1 MEPLISIYDIPRKRK
16 ELQPMVTIRNLQKS
30 YGSFKVLDG
39 LYMDIPEGE
48 VYGFLG
54 KNGCGKT
61 TTMNILCNVIPKDGG
76 DVILGSE
83 YAAEG
88 EESNIKIGYLP
99 ETPSLFGYMNGFE
112 YLKYIAACC
121 KYGGDIN
128 KRIDEVLEIT
138 GMREGAKRRIKGYS
152 RGMNQRLGIASII
165 FDHPHIL
172 VLDEPTSALDP
183 EGRADI
189 MNVIRQ
195 LSTMGCTIILCTHIL
210 SDVEKV
216 AGSVGILKDG
226 RMAVEGKISDIMAQY
241 SRNEIEIR
249 LYRTDEKSVEAIK
262 SMESLPQVDKVDF
275 YEKTGV
281 FVIRTAETEELTKR
295 LMACFEENSIVP
307 REFKTVS
314 EGLEEIYLKVVNGNA

>member
-1 MEPLISIYDIPRKRK
+1 
-16 ELQPMVTIRNLQKS
+16 MVTIRNLQKS
-30 YGSFKVLDG
+30 YGRFKVLDG

-76 DVILGSE
+76 DIILGNSSE
-83 YAAEG
+83 SEK
-88 EESNIKIGYLP
+88 IKIGYLP
-99 ETPSLFGYMNGFE
+99 ETPSLFGYMDGYE
-112 YLKYIAACC
+112 YLRYIAACC
-121 KYGGDIN
+121 DYQGDIN
-128 KRIDEVLEIT
+128 KRVDEVLEIT

-165 FDHPHIL
+165 FDHPQIL

-189 MNVIRQ
+189 MNVIRV
-195 LSTMGCTIILCTHIL
+195 LSDTGCTIILCTHIL

-216 AGSVGILKDG
+216 AGSIGILRNG
-226 RMAVEGKISDIMAQY
+226 RMAAEGKISDIIAQY
-241 SRNEIEIR
+241 SRNEIEIK
-249 LYRTDEKSVEAIK
+249 LYNTDESGIQAIK

-275 YEKTGV
+275 YERTGT
-281 FVIRTAETEELTKR
+281 FVIRTVETEELTKR
-295 LMACFEENSIVP
+295 LLTCFEQNSLVP
-307 REFKTVS
+307 KEFKTVS
-314 EGLEEIYLKVVNGNA
+314 ESLEEIYLKVVNGNA

>member
-1 MEPLISIYDIPRKRK
+1 
-16 ELQPMVTIRNLQKS
+16 MVTIRNLQKS

-76 DVILGSE
+76 DIILGNGLESE
-83 YAAEG
+83 K
-88 EESNIKIGYLP
+88 IKIGYLP
-99 ETPSLFGYMNGFE
+99 ETPSLFGYMNGYE

-121 KYGGDIN
+121 NYQDDIN
-128 KRIDEVLEIT
+128 KRVDEVLEIT

-165 FDHPHIL
+165 FDHPQIL

-189 MNVIRQ
+189 MNVIRL
-195 LSTMGCTIILCTHIL
+195 LSDTGCTIILCTHIL

-216 AGSVGILKDG
+216 AGSIGILRNG
-226 RMAVEGKISDIMAQY
+226 RMAAEGKISDIIAQY
-241 SRNEIEIR
+241 SRNEIEIK
-249 LYRTDEKSVEAIK
+249 LYNTDESGIQAIK
-262 SMESLPQVDKVDF
+262 AMESLPQVDKVDF
-275 YEKTGV
+275 YERTGT
-281 FVIRTAETEELTKR
+281 FVIRTVETEELTKR
-295 LMACFEENSIVP
+295 LLTCFEQNSLVP
-307 REFKTVS
+307 KEFKTVS
-314 EGLEEIYLKVVNGNA
+314 ESLEEIYLKVVNGNA

>member
-1 MEPLISIYDIPRKRK
+1 
-16 ELQPMVTIRNLQKS
+16 MVTIRNLQKS

-39 LYMDIPEGE
+39 LYMDIPDGE

-76 DVILGSE
+76 DIILGNGAESE
-83 YAAEG
+83 K
-88 EESNIKIGYLP
+88 IKIGYLP
-99 ETPSLFGYMNGFE
+99 ETPSLFGYMNGYE

-121 KYGGDIN
+121 NYQGDIN
-128 KRIDEVLEIT
+128 KRVDEVLEIT

-165 FDHPHIL
+165 FDHPQIL

-189 MNVIRQ
+189 MNVIRL
-195 LSTMGCTIILCTHIL
+195 LSDTGCTIILCTHIL
-210 SDVEKV
+210 SDVEKA
-216 AGSVGILKDG
+216 AGSVGILRNG
-226 RMAVEGKISDIMAQY
+226 RMAVEGKISDIIAQY
-241 SRNEIEIR
+241 SRNEIEIK
-249 LYRTDEKSVEAIK
+249 LYKTDEAGIGAIK
-262 SMESLPQVDKVDF
+262 AMEELPQVDKVDF
-275 YEKTGV
+275 YEKTGT

-295 LMACFEENSIVP
+295 LLECFERNSLVP

-314 EGLEEIYLKVVNGNA
+314 EGLEQIYLKVVNGNA

>member
-1 MEPLISIYDIPRKRK
+1 
-16 ELQPMVTIRNLQKS
+16 MVTIRNLQKS

-39 LYMDIPEGE
+39 LYMDIPDGE

-76 DVILGSE
+76 DIILGNGLE
-83 YAAEG
+83 AEK
-88 EESNIKIGYLP
+88 IKIGYLP
-99 ETPSLFGYMNGFE
+99 ETPSLFGYMDGYE

-121 KYGGDIN
+121 DYQGDIN
-128 KRIDEVLEIT
+128 KRVDEVLEIT

-165 FDHPHIL
+165 FNHPQIL

-189 MNVIRQ
+189 MNVIRL
-195 LSTMGCTIILCTHIL
+195 LSDTGCTIILCTHIL

-216 AGSVGILKDG
+216 AGSIGILRNG
-226 RMAVEGKISDIMAQY
+226 RRAAEGKISDIIAQY
-241 SRNEIEIR
+241 SRNEIEIK
-249 LYRTDEKSVEAIK
+249 LYNTDESGIQAIK
-262 SMESLPQVDKVDF
+262 AMESLPQVDKVDF
-275 YEKTGV
+275 YERTGT
-281 FVIRTAETEELTKR
+281 FVIRTVETEELTKR
-295 LMACFEENSIVP
+295 LLTCFEQNSLVP
-307 REFKTVS
+307 KEFKTVS
-314 EGLEEIYLKVVNGNA
+314 ESLEEIYLKVVNGNA